1 MPYELFLALR
11 YLYSHKRRRIARITT
26 IAAITGVACG
36 VAALIVALSLSNGFR
51 DEMRDKILRG
61 TAHIT
66 IMRPDG
72 KPIDNWQRV
81 AAKVKGEPGVV
92 SVYPT
97 SYDGALLSGPTG
109 SAYCVL
115 RGVDVN
121 SAEVIS
127 NLQSSMV
134 EGNAEESLKNA
145 ALAETEGNY
154 SASTESSTGKSRDR
168 YGDGRG
174 PDLERFSEIP
184 SEAAIP
190 SVVIGAELANRTG
203 LQLGSTAT
211 LVSTESSITPLGIAP
226 RYRSIKVGGIFR
238 SGLYEYDST
247 WVYLPLTQTSV
258 FAGRPA
264 GAASYLSVITSDIYN
279 VSRISASI
287 KERLGNQFTTIDWQ
301 EANRPLFSALALER
315 KMGFFIVG
323 LIILIAA
330 LNITSTLVLM
340 VVERRTDIAILGAM
354 GARSASII
362 TVFMMEG
369 AAVGLIGAIS
379 GICIGLLSCVAG
391 NYFKLVSLPS
401 DVYSIGNVP
410 FHPHFVDVVMAGLV
424 AFALS
429 LIATIYPSMAAARM
443 RPVEGIKA

>member
-66 IMRPDG
+66 IIRPDG

-81 AAKVKGEPGVV
+81 AAEVKGEPGVV

-121 SAEVIS
+121 SADVIS

-145 ALAETEGNY
+145 ALAETEGNH
-154 SASTESSTGKSRDR
+154 SASMESSKIQDR
-168 YGDGRG
+168 PRNERG

-211 LVSTESSITPLGIAP
+211 LVSTESTITPLGIAP
-226 RYRSIKVGGIFR
+226 RYRRIKVGGVFR

-247 WVYLPLTQTSV
+247 WVYLPLTQSSV

-264 GAASYLSVITSDIYN
+264 GAASYLSVVTSDIYN

-354 GARSASII
+354 GARPASII
-362 TVFMMEG
+362 TVFMVEG
-369 AAVGLIGAIS
+369 GAVGLIGAIS
-379 GICIGLLSCVAG
+379 GICLGLLSCVAG

-401 DVYSIGNVP
+401 DVYSVGNVP

-424 AFALS
+424 AFTLS